1 MDYFYNKMKF
11 TFSEQNVSFDSNVS
25 FDVTL
30 LNKIV
35 TSEN

>member
-11 TFSEQNVSFDSNVS
+11 TFLEQNVSFDSNVS